1 MEYTHKQMEYI
12 DSVEG
17 DAHQSAVR
25 IIGELQAE
33 LTEARKKPEPTEFR
47 ENAEAILWAGRNTN
61 QSVVKELVNTLLAEI
76 DRLAQTCKEYSA
88 TINRM
93 DKKAEQM
100 DVNYGRMVLERD
112 RLTAELAEALKTAR
126 SRLYRHYADIY

>member
-47 ENAEAILWAGRNTN
+47 ENAEAILWAG
-61 QSVVKELVNTLLAEI
+61 
-76 DRLAQTCKEYSA
+76 
-88 TINRM
+88 
-93 DKKAEQM
+93 
-100 DVNYGRMVLERD
+100 
-112 RLTAELAEALKTAR
+112 ELAEALKNPEPPILAAEGTIGRIFDKHKKNEVNRLTAELEVKDKLLQKVL
-126 SRLYRHYADIY
+126 SYGEEGLTIDETFANEIEQALKEG

>member
-33 LTEARKKPEPTEFR
+33 LTEARKKP
-47 ENAEAILWAGRNTN
+47 AEM
-61 QSVVKELVNTLLAEI
+61 K
-76 DRLAQTCKEYSA
+76 
-88 TINRM
+88 NR
-93 DKKAEQM
+93 K
-100 DVNYGRMVLERD
+100 
-112 RLTAELAEALKTAR
+112 
-126 SRLYRHYADIY
+126 